1 MEKMRKEMQGVHGTT
16 LEIVPQIDAILLLD
30 RSVDFLACL
39 STQLTYEGLINEI
52 FGVKYSKLRCF
63 FVVCIYTVYPCLY
76 NSLLG

>member
-52 FGVKYSKLRCF
+52 FGVKYSKLR
-63 FVVCIYTVYPCLY
+63 
-76 NSLLG
+76 